1 MKRVLKL
8 SLTVLMIIVIMML
21 ILGENSYA
29 VNTCNMEIQTEKTE
43 LKKGEEFTA
52 NIYVSNIQSDRG
64 VISLSATLEY
74 DKESLT
80 LEKMEGQN
88 NWETPTS
95 LVSYNPENGKIAIT
109 RATVSKNN
117 EVIFKMVFKVKEE
130 SKENATIKLK
140 NITIADGDKPYK
152 IDLIK
157 KDITVKEEEDKITS
171 EKYKIEEGYIS
182 KIAPGTTLSNLKQNV
197 HTNGEIAL
205 TDKSG
210 KVLPEDT
217 KLATG
222 MILKVGSTLQY
233 TTVVT
238 GDVDGNGQIAVNDI
252 AKVKLHLIEYESLKG
267 AYLKAA
273 DMDYNKEINVNDL
286 AQIKLVLIGLMKIK

>member
-8 SLTVLMIIVIMML
+8 NLIVLMIIVIMML

-29 VNTCNMEIQTEKTE
+29 VDTCNMEIQTEKTE

-95 LVSYNPENGKIAIT
+95 LVSYNSENGKIAIT

-157 KDITVKEEEDKITS
+157 KDIIVKEKEDKITS
-171 EKYKIEEGYIS
+171 EKYQIKEGYIS
-182 KIAPGTTLSNLKQNV
+182 KITPGTTLSNLKQNV
-197 HTNGEIAL
+197 DTNGEIVL

-217 KLATG
+217 RLATG

-233 TTVVT
+233 TAVVT
-238 GDVDGNGQIAVNDI
+238 GDVDGNGEIAVNDI
-252 AKVKLHLIEYESLKG
+252 AKIKLHLIEYETLKG

-273 DMDYNKEINVNDL
+273 DLDYNDEINVNDL
-286 AQIKLVLIGLMKIK
+286 AQIKLILIGLMQIK